1 MGEMA
6 IDFSKLNA
14 PRGMTKVNDFESWKS
29 AECPEGMDE
38 ATFNHVWFGYG
49 IKHNYLIFDTKSK
62 SICIKQDGKLS

>member
-1 MGEMA
+1 M
-6 IDFSKLNA
+6 
-14 PRGMTKVNDFESWKS
+14 NDFESWKN

-62 SICIKQDGKLS
+62 GISIKQDRKFSSLNAPEGVWMKKRK